1 MSSRQSQHWNEGNDM
16 ATDTVTTPF
25 TRKAPRISVNKLGEY
40 MTATPLRRRRI
51 ILDQQRPKAFIVPRY
66 TEAQDAI
73 TKYLVRD
80 QRDVG
85 GILSE
90 IQRLGLAPSATE
102 WEAQRKR
109 LCIEALERFLD
120 VAEDIDLSGQTV
132 IAGGNDQPRL
142 QVGGLEVSVRP
153 EVIVRGSSRSGDPAC
168 GALKLYFS
176 KTIPLNLDGGEYVA
190 TLVHQFVDTHIEP
203 GKAEPRLCH
212 VLDVFGGQ
220 VFTAP
225 RAVARRRRDVWAACE
240 EIARAWDTETFH
252 SPKPR

>member
-1 MSSRQSQHWNEGNDM
+1 M
-16 ATDTVTTPF
+16 ATDLMTTPL

-73 TKYLVRD
+73 TKYLLRD
-80 QRDVG
+80 KQDENVL
-85 GILSE
+85 LSE
-90 IQRLGLAPSATE
+90 IERLGLAPSATE

-120 VAEDIDLSGQTV
+120 VASAIDLSGQTPT
-132 IAGGNDQPRL
+132 AGGNDQPRL
-142 QVGGLEVSVRP
+142 QVGGLEISVRP
-153 EVIVRGSSRSGDPAC
+153 EVILRRTTPSGEPAC

-176 KTIPLNLDGGEYVA
+176 KTIPLRPEGGQYVS
-190 TLVHQFVDTHIEP
+190 TMVYQFVDTQVEP
-203 GKAEPRLCH
+203 GQADPQLCQ
-212 VLDVFGGQ
+212 VVDVFGGR
-220 VFTAP
+220 VFIAP
-225 RAVARRRRDVWAACE
+225 RATARRKRDLWAACE
-240 EIARAWDTETFH
+240 EIARAWDNQEFH